1 MAASADRVL
10 IVANDHPGTEW
21 SLPQVVAECET
32 YARVLREAGAA
43 FRVLRNLTGAQFRAA
58 LDAHRPTVVI
68 FCGHGDLVHQNA
80 HALGFIS
87 ERGGDGR
94 VFDLV
99 DHATMAGYL
108 LAQPLRLLLLNACE
122 THGLA
127 QEVVKLRLQQRR
139 ARGGCGG
146 AAAAGASQSSS
157 SSSSSSAA
165 AAAAEPTLEHVICWR
180 TETEDEAAH
189 AFGGALVRRCFVG
202 GEGAAEAFEGAKAEV
217 TDLRVTGCMLDSGHA
232 ADVQRFVIEDPATWE
247 LDLEAVISSGTWTR
261 PAGVPVLASLQAAA
275 GAQAAARALEA
286 AARGA
291 QLHAA
296 KAARLA
302 LRAARAT
309 PCVVAHEGELALA
322 RLCDEAAA
330 LVTQRGAGA
339 QRLVNHS
346 AEAEAFIDINQ
357 RLRELAAGGAVETGA
372 WEAEDKADADA
383 DAAEVLRRL
392 VGLVQ
397 DDFARLGAD
406 LGLQE
411 AQHKKTGACT
421 SSDQCLCE
429 ISKGGTHGSSGST
442 GSSGS
447 GPGAGRADADD
458 RASNEAA
465 KCSAAV
471 AAAAVVAKAQAE
483 AADAL
488 GGGGGAAAN
497 TAATIP
503 VAPTATP
510 TAMHMVDANLVNLTP
525 PGGIASRGLVSVG
538 GAAAAVAAAAA
549 AAAAAAPAD
558 KEDDASCELV
568 RIVAGCGWAVHALVF
583 EFSDG
588 KRFGTIQSNGCAAL
602 PLTDASIAERCWTT
616 IDIAPGDAVVRAE
629 GHGLRDCPGYLCWGV
644 SLLMASGARHDV
656 CSVHEEWRGAPFEF
670 DIAPR
675 VLVELVFDRHAV
687 SARTVRR
694 LRRGWG
700 AADAVTTAPAA
711 TTAAAVAK
719 ADPEAAEVVAEVV
732 AAAGAAIAVGAA
744 AAAAAAAVA
753 AEAEEEEEVLAAAA
767 AAKQEARDA
776 ELARELQRAF
786 AQAPPVPAQV
796 AASAPAR
803 AAGGGD
809 ALAFVETGG
818 KAGETEVYNHGKA
831 CRKTGDDGFSFA
843 ATRSLT
849 AERRVDLLV
858 AEGSNVKWLFVGLAA
873 ADKDLSRDVTRI
885 WAADSMLTGEFIY
898 GSDFGGDDTWLMECG
913 SGRVLYSLHGMC
925 DWSPAAAPVEP
936 GSVMSIEHNKEA
948 RTVRFLVNGEPH
960 GPGFDGVSSS
970 SLKLCVCMG
979 SVGNEVQLLNCD

>member
-1 MAASADRVL
+1 VL
-10 IVANDHPGTEW
+10 IVANDHPGTDW
-21 SLPQVVAECET
+21 SLPQVVVECET

-43 FRVLRNLTGAQFRAA
+43 FRVLRNLTAARFRAA

-127 QEVVKLRLQQRR
+127 QEVVKMRLQQRR

-146 AAAAGASQSSS
+146 AAAAGASQ
-157 SSSSSSAA
+157 AA
-165 AAAAEPTLEHVICWR
+165 AASSVAAAEPTLEHVICWR

-232 ADVQRFVIEDPATWE
+232 ADVQRFVIEDPATWQ
-247 LDLEAVISSGTWTR
+247 LDMEAAINSSTWTR

-302 LRAARAT
+302 LRAAQAT

-322 RLCDEAAA
+322 RLCAEAAA
-330 LVTQRGAGA
+330 LVTRRGTGA

-372 WEAEDKADADA
+372 WKAEDKADADA

-392 VGLVQ
+392 VGLMQ

-406 LGLQE
+406 LGVQE

-421 SSDQCLCE
+421 ASDQCLSE
-429 ISKGGTHGSSGST
+429 ISKGGAHGFTGSTGST

-447 GPGAGRADADD
+447 DPGAGQADAD
-458 RASNEAA
+458 RAGNEAA
-465 KCSAAV
+465 KCSAAAAAV
-471 AAAAVVAKAQAE
+471 AATAAAMAAAAAVAKAQARAE
-483 AADAL
+483 HAL

-497 TAATIP
+497 TAAIP
-503 VAPTATP
+503 VTPTATP
-510 TAMHMVDANLVNLTP
+510 TAMHTVDANLINLTP
-525 PGGIASRGLVSVG
+525 SGGISSRGLVSFG
-538 GAAAAVAAAAA
+538 GAAT
-549 AAAAAAPAD
+549 AAAAAAPAE

-568 RIVAGCGWAVHALVF
+568 RVVAGCGWAVHALVF

-588 KRFGTIQSNGCAAL
+588 KRYGTIQSNGCTAM
-602 PLTDASIAERCWTT
+602 PLTDASIAERCGTT
-616 IDIAPGDAVVRAE
+616 IDIAPGDAIVRAE
-629 GHGLRDCPGYLCWGV
+629 GHGLRDCPDYLCWGV
-644 SLLMASGARHDV
+644 SLLMSSGARHDV
-656 CSVHEEWRGAPFEF
+656 CSTHEDWKGAPFEF

-675 VLVELVFDRHAV
+675 VLVELLFEHHAV

-700 AADAVTTAPAA
+700 AAVAATAAPAA
-711 TTAAAVAK
+711 TATAAVAK
-719 ADPEAAEVVAEVV
+719 AELESAEVVAEVV
-732 AAAGAAIAVGAA
+732 AAAGAAVAVGAV

-753 AEAEEEEEVLAAAA
+753 AEAEEEEEALAAAA

-796 AASAPAR
+796 AASAPVR
-803 AAGGGD
+803 AAAGGD

-818 KAGETEVYNHGKA
+818 KAGEMEAYNHGKA

-858 AEGSNVKWLFVGLAA
+858 AEGSNVKWLFVGMAA
-873 ADKDLSRDVTRI
+873 ADKDLSLD
-885 WAADSMLTGEFIY
+885 AEGEFIY
-898 GSDFGGDDTWLMECG
+898 GSDFGGDDAWLMECG
-913 SGRVLYSLHGMC
+913 SGRVLYSLHGVC

-979 SVGNEVQLLNCD
+979 SVGNEVQLLDCE